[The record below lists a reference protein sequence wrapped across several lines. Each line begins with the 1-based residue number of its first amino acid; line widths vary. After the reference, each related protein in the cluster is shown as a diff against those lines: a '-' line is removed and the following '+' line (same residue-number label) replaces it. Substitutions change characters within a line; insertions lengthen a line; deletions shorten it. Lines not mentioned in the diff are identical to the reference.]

1 MMKVTEPGLSKIP
14 LLPINDEDLQELA
27 DVLAGYL
34 AYVKVVRLL
43 AKDEGSFLFSIEELR
58 ALKEGAH
65 SCVALMTRVAPP
77 SSERDE
83 VIQQLEALVQQFAQM
98 LSPLVN

>member
-1 MMKVTEPGLSKIP
+1 MEVTGPGLSKIP

-43 AKDEGSFLFSIEELR
+43 AKDEGSYLFSVEELQ
-58 ALKEGAH
+58 ALKEAVQGF
-65 SCVALMTRVAPP
+65 VTLMTRVVLP
-77 SSERDE
+77 SSKRDE
-83 VIQQLEALVQQFAQM
+83 VIGHLEELVQQFAQM

>member
-1 MMKVTEPGLSKIP
+1 MEVTGPGLGKIP
-14 LLPINDEDLQELA
+14 LLPINNEDLKALA

-43 AKDEGSFLFSIEELR
+43 AKDEGSFLFSVEELR
-58 ALKEGAH
+58 ALKEAAH
-65 SCVALMTRVAPP
+65 GFMTLMTRVVPLLG
-77 SSERDE
+77 ERDE
-83 VIQQLEALVQQFAQM
+83 VIEHLQALVQQFAEM